1 MIVQAG
7 FALVSPCD
15 DPLTM
20 RAAKA
25 RARAAALESR
35 RREWVDRQK
44 PESLTGVGINS
55 WRAYRAVDGPLQSAL
70 LSLYV
75 LVAVLPALLVME
87 EYLDPHPNA
96 LASSLVHHYNL
107 NAATAELLHNVL
119 SEGRAHEI
127 GSAFLAIAGALFF
140 GLGFGR
146 VLQLVHAR
154 AWGLPSPAKQS
165 DQARYGVVLLALY
178 GLILLLL
185 VQLTELKGTGPW
197 AQKLLALGW
206 IGLLV
211 LFFVWAP
218 WMLTHKA
225 IAPRDLL
232 PGAVLAGVGL
242 VVLMLLSSYVMQFWV
257 NWYARDYGG
266 FGVVL
271 AIYFWILLSSGLI
284 IWAASISPAL
294 AQRRAARRER

>member
-1 MIVQAG
+1 MGVIAQAEHRVANLRTRG
-7 FALVSPCD
+7 AEW
-15 DPLTM
+15 
-20 RAAKA
+20 A
-25 RARAAALESR
+25 ESR
-35 RREWVDRQK
+35 DPASASGVAIAAWRRYE
-44 PESLTGVGINS
+44 
-55 WRAYRAVDGPLQSAL
+55 AVDGPQQSAL
-70 LSLYV
+70 LALYFLIAIV
-75 LVAVLPALLVME
+75 PALLVIE
-87 EYLDPHPNA
+87 EYLETTPGA
-96 LASSLVHHYNL
+96 LANSLVHHYSL
-107 NAATAELLHNVL
+107 SAQTAELLRSVL
-119 SEGRAHEI
+119 VDSRQHEL
-127 GSAFLAIAGALFF
+127 GSALLAVAAALFF

-294 AQRRAARRER
+294 AQRRAARREP

>member
-1 MIVQAG
+1 MRCRSRPAPSSSASPCRQASSAPSG
-7 FALVSPCD
+7 SWRSRPSRSGPCCSRAPTARLRRGSRIPRLPCD
-15 DPLTM
+15 DPRAM

-25 RARAAALESR
+25 RARAAALEGR

-87 EYLDPHPNA
+87 GY
-96 LASSLVHHYNL
+96 L
-107 NAATAELLHNVL
+107 NAATSELIHSVL

-154 AWGLPSPAKQS
+154 AWGLPATPTQT
-165 DQARYGVVLLALY
+165 DPARYGLVLLALY

-185 VQLTELKGTGPW
+185 VQLT
-197 AQKLLALGW
+197 
-206 IGLLV
+206 
-211 LFFVWAP
+211 
-218 WMLTHKA
+218 
-225 IAPRDLL
+225 
-232 PGAVLAGVGL
+232 
-242 VVLMLLSSYVMQFWV
+242 
-257 NWYARDYGG
+257 
-266 FGVVL
+266 
-271 AIYFWILLSSGLI
+271 
-284 IWAASISPAL
+284 
-294 AQRRAARRER
+294 